1 MAFSGLGS
9 GTSGDPYQI
18 TTAAQ
23 YSEMS
28 GAGNAGLYY
37 LLMNDLDVQGKSVE
51 LLYCHFDGGN
61 HRVTKTA
68 SNNFTLYNGATF
80 ANVVVDLVDG
90 TNVTGLT
97 CAIKFVSGETASV
110 TLSNIY
116 VINHAGNSLRF
127 INNNNSATL
136 GTGIVFNGC
145 KIDGPWSSIFGS
157 TSSVQAYDFVIL
169 NTATYSVPI
178 VSSASS
184 GFHLERFYFCQPLK
198 STASTSAQSAL
209 FIKINTNVIIR
220 QGYIFITNVDSVT
233 VTNAGALI
241 FGSFDSG
248 TNVFEDVYIKID
260 KATSSSAKY
269 LPLMPFGASTRT
281 LTGSTFRNI
290 LYEGDIDT
298 PNNTSR
304 PDGILSR
311 ITPLSNSY
319 YNKDLLVSIPD
330 VDSSGQTGLTTAQIL
345 QESNFSGWDFVNV
358 WIMTENG
365 PRLRTISENQTFEN
379 TKEFALVIRP
389 TVTRVSGTSMSFGCI
404 ASDESEFTVEVTDDS
419 ETVIYQTQKSGEL
432 VYTVNVSGFDQNQDK
447 NYTVTVYIIINS
459 VRYDLIIRSY
469 FHYILDAAVNIQ
481 NINSD
486 QYVSSLNDG
495 VNQARYVHG
504 TVIVNGV
511 LYGST
516 RAWAGISSWPGAIV
530 KVPLSDISTYS
541 IIPIVNLNNDPYN
554 FMDFMV
560 SIGTYL
566 YTAAVPVSGTS
577 LIFVRYNTLTDTYV
591 YLKFG
596 VAGYKG
602 DTSCTDG
609 IYIYLVVY
617 SNGEQVILKIDP
629 SIFDLYENGSS
640 VDISGFPQYHV
651 VTHYNDNQL
660 GIHSMCVDANY
671 LYCSCPYY
679 GTQTAEPHE
688 VQKINKTTMALVDYC
703 AAPQSTDDMTQNAD
717 YLFLGIENVYTIPT
731 TYEYGMG
738 CAAIRKSDLNLTV
751 LPALHKTDTPGVT
764 VSYASTIFGNY
775 LFDCKTSGYIYVVD
789 ISDVDNWSI
798 NELIGNRT
806 LKAYKVLQPN
816 GSAFAPVINEI
827 LRVDNEGKFAGF
839 LWYNPSGAVV
849 FTLTGLT
856 FSSVPEITSVE
867 ATVDG
872 DTVELEGYIV
882 NIGAE
887 NVSECGF
894 EIGLEPDLS
903 DKESYPCP
911 SVQTAFSRII
921 SGLETE
927 IYYWRA
933 YAINEI
939 GTGYG
944 AIESFIIEE
953 LLSPSTET
961 ISVTNR
967 TISSAKI
974 NAAVTDLGSTS
985 VIDHGVCYSD
995 TNSIPTLNDTVVS
1008 LDSINSIGNFYVDLI
1023 NLIENT
1029 RYYVCSYAI
1038 NSVGVNYGNVL
1049 DFWTITKP
1057 GIPENISS
1065 ELIIEVQITF
1075 SIPSNLGN
1083 GTFLG
1088 FKIESKVLNGD
1099 WEVLQSLWTET
1110 TYACFITGKCWFR
1123 FTTITVEYGE
1133 GDATEEIEIR
1143 TGTDAYRIYL
1153 GSNEIIIQ

>member
-1 MAFSGLGS
+1 
-9 GTSGDPYQI
+9 
-18 TTAAQ
+18 
-23 YSEMS
+23 
-28 GAGNAGLYY
+28 
-37 LLMNDLDVQGKSVE
+37 
-51 LLYCHFDGGN
+51 
-61 HRVTKTA
+61 
-68 SNNFTLYNGATF
+68 
-80 ANVVVDLVDG
+80 
-90 TNVTGLT
+90 
-97 CAIKFVSGETASV
+97 
-110 TLSNIY
+110 
-116 VINHAGNSLRF
+116 
-127 INNNNSATL
+127 
-136 GTGIVFNGC
+136 
-145 KIDGPWSSIFGS
+145 
-157 TSSVQAYDFVIL
+157 
-169 NTATYSVPI
+169 
-178 VSSASS
+178 
-184 GFHLERFYFCQPLK
+184 
-198 STASTSAQSAL
+198 
-209 FIKINTNVIIR
+209 
-220 QGYIFITNVDSVT
+220 
-233 VTNAGALI
+233 
-241 FGSFDSG
+241 
-248 TNVFEDVYIKID
+248 
-260 KATSSSAKY
+260 
-269 LPLMPFGASTRT
+269 
-281 LTGSTFRNI
+281 
-290 LYEGDIDT
+290 
-298 PNNTSR
+298 
-304 PDGILSR
+304 
-311 ITPLSNSY
+311 
-319 YNKDLLVSIPD
+319 
-330 VDSSGQTGLTTAQIL
+330 
-345 QESNFSGWDFVNV
+345 
-358 WIMTENG
+358 
-365 PRLRTISENQTFEN
+365 
-379 TKEFALVIRP
+379 
-389 TVTRVSGTSMSFGCI
+389 
-404 ASDESEFTVEVTDDS
+404 
-419 ETVIYQTQKSGEL
+419 
-432 VYTVNVSGFDQNQDK
+432 
-447 NYTVTVYIIINS
+447 
-459 VRYDLIIRSY
+459 
-469 FHYILDAAVNIQ
+469 
-481 NINSD
+481 
-486 QYVSSLNDG
+486 
-495 VNQARYVHG
+495 
-504 TVIVNGV
+504 
-511 LYGST
+511 YGS
-516 RAWAGISSWPGAIV
+516 
-530 KVPLSDISTYS
+530 
-541 IIPIVNLNNDPYN
+541 
-554 FMDFMV
+554 
-560 SIGTYL
+560 
-566 YTAAVPVSGTS
+566 
-577 LIFVRYNTLTDTYV
+577 
-591 YLKFG
+591 
-596 VAGYKG
+596 
-602 DTSCTDG
+602 
-609 IYIYLVVY
+609 
-617 SNGEQVILKIDP
+617 
-629 SIFDLYENGSS
+629 
-640 VDISGFPQYHV
+640 
-651 VTHYNDNQL
+651 
-660 GIHSMCVDANY
+660 
-671 LYCSCPYY
+671 
-679 GTQTAEPHE
+679 QTEPHE
-688 VQKINKTTMALVDYC
+688 VQKIDKATMTLVDYC
-703 AAPQSTDDMTQNAD
+703 AAPSATDDMTQNSD
-717 YLFLGIENVYTIPT
+717 YLFLGIEQIYTDPT

-816 GSAFAPVINEI
+816 GSAFALVINEI

-1008 LDSINSIGNFYVDLI
+1008 LDSINSIGNFYADLI